1 MRGGV
6 GPARQSEP
14 LLFSRELDDA
24 GSERFLL
31 EADLRKANFDR
42 EFELH
47 YQPQIDCDTGA
58 VSGAEALIRWNHP
71 KLGNIPPF
79 KFVPIAE
86 ESGLII
92 DLGNWIIERAC
103 ADLADFRERRLQI
116 PKMSI
121 NISALQ
127 LTDELL
133 SVVRDALIQYR
144 IPVNDIQLELT
155 ESLLV
160 QDVDAVLSK
169 LEVLREEIG
178 VRLSV
183 DDFGTGYSSLA
194 YLAKFPLDELKVDRS
209 FVVGMEADESAVK
222 VTGAIIAMA
231 KQLGLEIVVEGVD
244 NPLQLK
250 RLGDLGA
257 SVIQGFLFSRPLP
270 REDFITYIESRGW
283 SEILQSL
290 D

>member
-1 MRGGV
+1 
-6 GPARQSEP
+6 
-14 LLFSRELDDA
+14 
-24 GSERFLL
+24 
-31 EADLRKANFDR
+31 
-42 EFELH
+42 
-47 YQPQIDCDTGA
+47 
-58 VSGAEALIRWNHP
+58 
-71 KLGNIPPF
+71 
-79 KFVPIAE
+79 
-86 ESGLII
+86 
-92 DLGNWIIERAC
+92 
-103 ADLADFRERRLQI
+103 
-116 PKMSI
+116 MSI

-133 SVVRDALIQYR
+133 SVVRDALIQHR
-144 IPVNDIQLELT
+144 LPADHIQLELT

-169 LEVLREEIG
+169 LKVLREEIG

-209 FVVGMEADESAVK
+209 FVVGMEADESAAK

-250 RLGDLGA
+250 RLGDFGA

-270 REDFITYIESRGW
+270 REGFITYVESRGW
-283 SEILQSL
+283 SEILQTL